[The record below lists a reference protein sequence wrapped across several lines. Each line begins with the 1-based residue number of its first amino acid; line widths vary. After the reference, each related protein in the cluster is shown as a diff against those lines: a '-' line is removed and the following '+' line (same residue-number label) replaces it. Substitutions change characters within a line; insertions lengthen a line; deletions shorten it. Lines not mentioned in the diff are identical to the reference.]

1 MIIKYMSSTNSNW
14 TQLVP
19 VIIIVS
25 CKCKYF
31 SQSWSVN
38 SEVPKVFSLRSHAN
52 IYIIKSRDIIITLKP
67 VYTSIKLLYSDIV
80 DCKQYCS
87 TIIPTSNIINISIK
101 IHQEEIEIKQLL
113 IYFLNVQNISY
124 WKLLKRFHLVSS
136 WCFFLWWTCW
146 LIRFPPIS
154 LSQQ

>member
-1 MIIKYMSSTNSNW
+1 MYRQVELVEFKFYTWTNTSETFWRYNFFY
-14 TQLVP
+14 VGSYCFFY
-19 VIIIVS
+19 INF
-25 CKCKYF
+25 YF

-101 IHQEEIEIKQLL
+101 IHQEEIEIEQFL
-113 IYFLNVQNISY
+113 IYFLKAQNISY
-124 WKLLKRFHLVSS
+124 
-136 WCFFLWWTCW
+136 
-146 LIRFPPIS
+146 
-154 LSQQ
+154 